1 MFSVDVLLFKE
12 SICRTGEE
20 LDCSLDEAKSANSL
34 CLRNDSNQLTRFAL
48 SIYTFTIFMFNL
60 QEMFWPNS
68 N

>member
-34 CLRNDSNQLTRFAL
+34 CLRNDSNQLNRFAL
-48 SIYTFTIFMFNL
+48 SIDL
-60 QEMFWPNS
+60 
-68 N
+68 